1 MNKKWIGS
9 FASVCALTMLASTAI
24 GTRSQSLVANADEA
38 ATVYTQTFETDD
50 TAALL
55 DTFEIAKENE
65 ATTVDIVNIGEGDE
79 VDNALQVQTVT
90 GAAEI
95 KLPVNA
101 KDFVMEFDCKR
112 TSETNVRDTAVGL
125 KYRAVE
131 EGEESYEIR
140 IHSAQRDL
148 ASENISKEWSNSH
161 YTSFY
166 ENEQTGHGMENWHI
180 TESDVASGVN
190 DGKMQQF
197 NYYYHELYLDEWYN
211 FRLQV
216 SGDYIELF
224 INGERFMKD
233 ILEHEGGTGLFL
245 RMDSETT
252 ACTALFDNIRVYDP
266 AVYAEKMIGELPTI
280 EAGQTQEVVDGYVQ
294 ALENVRKY
302 VINYLGGDTSAVS
315 NYAEYTQ
322 KTEALESTYK
332 IAASQ
337 TPVLNVAWKDAAYE
351 TESRVKLPAAT
362 AVDWKG
368 NALAVDIK
376 VHFDGKTVK
385 SEAGAFTANEAGE
398 YEIVYVARDAKGNE
412 TTETHT
418 LTVTKKEKT
427 VVTKEV
433 EKKEP
438 DFVLF
443 AISAGVLVAGIAA
456 GVVLFVLGRK
466 KR

>member
-9 FASVCALTMLASTAI
+9 FASVCVLAVLASTAT
-24 GTRSQSLVANADEA
+24 GARSQSLAANASEA

-55 DTFEIAKENE
+55 ETFGIAKENE
-65 ATTVDIVNIGEGDE
+65 ATTVSIVDIGESGE
-79 VDNALQVQTVT
+79 TNNALQVQTVT

-95 KLPVNA
+95 KLPVNT
-101 KDFVMEFDCKR
+101 KDFVLEFDCKR

-148 ASENISKEWSNSH
+148 NSENISKEWSNSH

-166 ENEQTGHGMENWHI
+166 ENEETGHGMENWYI
-180 TESDVASGVN
+180 TGSDVESGVN

-197 NYYYHELYLDEWYN
+197 NYYYHELYLGEWYN

-216 SGDYIELF
+216 SGNYIELF

-233 ILEHEGGTGLFL
+233 ILEHEGGTGLAL
-245 RMDSETT
+245 RVDSETT

-266 AVYAEKMIGELPTI
+266 ADYAEKMIAELPTI
-280 EAGQTQEVVDGYVQ
+280 EAEQSDDVVDGYVQ

-302 VINYLGGDTSAVS
+302 VINYLGGDTSSVS

-322 KTEALESTYK
+322 KTETLESVYK
-332 IAASQ
+332 IASSKL
-337 TPVLNVAWKDAAYE
+337 PVLNVAWKDVAYE
-351 TESRVKLPAAT
+351 TESRVKLPVAT
-362 AVDWKG
+362 AMDWKG

-385 SEAGAFTANEAGE
+385 SEQGVFTANEAGE
-398 YEIVYVARDAKGNE
+398 YEIVYIAHDVKGNQ
-412 TTETHT
+412 TTEIHT
-418 LTVTKKEKT
+418 LTVTKANKSVEK
-427 VVTKEV
+427 KAV

-438 DFVLF
+438 NYVLF
-443 AISAGVLVAGIAA
+443 AVSAGVLAIGIAA

-466 KR
+466 QR